1 MRIVTIKCD
10 ICGRE
15 IPQRGWED
23 APQRIC
29 IETNCTSQNPMER
42 ITKDGKFQSNTYRV
56 EEACQRCMKSLAR
69 IIADGIESLA
79 NVQADLPATVEPDLK
94 KDVNAG

>member
-1 MRIVTIKCD
+1 MDYCEPSCRIFMKTIIITCD

-29 IETNCTSQNPMER
+29 ITTNCTSQNPMER
-42 ITKDGKFQSNTYRV
+42 ITKDSKFQSNTFTA
-56 EEACQRCMKSLAR
+56 EEVCRSCMKDVSE
-69 IIADGIESLA
+69 IIASGIESLSGKY
-79 NVQADLPATVEPDLK
+79 K
-94 KDVNAG
+94 K